1 MAKSRPAGISALRCV
16 VPPLCALIQA
26 SRLIGRHCQCS
37 RSLGIAASDGSL
49 SFGPGQG
56 SLGGKSGTS
65 EQHGEQDTK
74 HKAHDVTPS
83 WLSGLPH
90 KAAHGT
96 DQLLLR
102 SFRLGSPK
110 LRRHHCIGSNAH
122 FDRCWNR
129 HRKHCRSAQPMSLL
143 GQKRTNHRGQKS
155 TFVRC

>member
-16 VPPLCALIQA
+16 VPPLRALILA
-26 SRLIGRHCQCS
+26 RRLIGRHCQCT

-83 WLSGLPH
+83 QIFLTGKINLDAFEYTTDGQHNVGNYCNPERVR
-90 KAAHGT
+90 AHVRDF
-96 DQLLLR
+96 DQ
-102 SFRLGSPK
+102 K
-110 LRRHHCIGSNAH
+110 
-122 FDRCWNR
+122 
-129 HRKHCRSAQPMSLL
+129 
-143 GQKRTNHRGQKS
+143 
-155 TFVRC
+155 

>member
-1 MAKSRPAGISALRCV
+1 MAKSRLAGISALRCV

-102 SFRLGSPK
+102 SFRLGSPSSGNS
-110 LRRHHCIGSNAH
+110 IV
-122 FDRCWNR
+122 
-129 HRKHCRSAQPMSLL
+129 SAQMTTLIGAETGIKTIAAMHS
-143 GQKRTNHRGQKS
+143 QCR
-155 TFVRC
+155 